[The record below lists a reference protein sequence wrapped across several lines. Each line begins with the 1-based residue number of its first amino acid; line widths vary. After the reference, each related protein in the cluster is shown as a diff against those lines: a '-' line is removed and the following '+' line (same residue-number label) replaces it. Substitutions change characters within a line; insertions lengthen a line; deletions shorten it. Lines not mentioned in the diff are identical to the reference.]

1 MRPTGGREEAAHR
14 LFAAGNAHGPCWRS
28 TPSAK
33 WEFFSPCTQG
43 TALLQSVC
51 ACFLIPHVCCIVF
64 QLTHKKQ
71 SKLTMSS
78 LKAPPLIS
86 PAALSSSGRNGLGL
100 TVPHRA
106 VEEMGGIIEVETER
120 RGHSRDRPPSERQR
134 RRRGLIDRPRPDDLP
149 KLALQN
155 FFDLASASD
164 FNWP

>member
-1 MRPTGGREEAAHR
+1 
-14 LFAAGNAHGPCWRS
+14 
-28 TPSAK
+28 
-33 WEFFSPCTQG
+33 
-43 TALLQSVC
+43 
-51 ACFLIPHVCCIVF
+51 
-64 QLTHKKQ
+64 
-71 SKLTMSS
+71 MSS